1 MVSSQLGH
9 CLTLSEVLR
18 VRESWCATKDPILK
32 YGANLKN
39 NPIIFTLKN
48 EFSLNRIKFAEFA
61 EIFLIFS
68 RFRSPL
74 SRFRF
79 PVSGFR
85 FPIIPLNHF
94 TTLPLDHCSTLVR
107 VAEYEVHM
115 LRVSP
120 TVINI

>member
-68 RFRSPL
+68 RFR
-74 SRFRF
+74 F

-85 FPIIPLNHF
+85 FPIITLNHF
-94 TTLPLDHCSTLVR
+94 ATFPLDNYSTLVR